1 MLLLLPFNRKN
12 SNDDLVQEAAARFR
26 DLALTHQTRGPTPSL
41 PSTTPSRNPSP
52 TPEPTLSF
60 PALSCSFAFAELHA
74 PREIESIQVE
84 VTGDNKLVIPEQ
96 GYTLLT
102 VPREEVQKFDVQTDH
117 QDCTIMELKAGKAL
131 LGQSEEPD
139 CSIRLN
145 FGQIDRDE
153 PVFASM
159 ERRIAAW
166 VEPPGGSVS
175 STSSADADAS
185 LPPSKRRRVT

>member
-12 SNDDLVQEAAARFR
+12 SNDDLIQEAAARFR

-96 GYTLLT
+96 GYTMLT
-102 VPREEVQKFDVQTDH
+102 VPGEEVQKFDGASSG
-117 QDCTIMELKAGKAL
+117 CER
-131 LGQSEEPD
+131 
-139 CSIRLN
+139 CSL
-145 FGQIDRDE
+145 
-153 PVFASM
+153 A
-159 ERRIAAW
+159 
-166 VEPPGGSVS
+166 
-175 STSSADADAS
+175 
-185 LPPSKRRRVT
+185 